1 MLISPK
7 GNVIILPKEGWF
19 YLELNFVRR
28 PQKSK
33 ESQRG
38 IDKTRKDEEQ
48 DWLRPQIS
56 NRSRLLLGP
65 I

>member
-19 YLELNFVRR
+19 YLELNFVLR

-48 DWLRPQIS
+48 DWLRP
-56 NRSRLLLGP
+56 
-65 I
+65 